1 MNTDDY
7 ILQCVT
13 HLSNTNTYRQADR
26 YPEQDIVMYI
36 DQIVANFKPQIHGHK
51 KRLYKYLLPNPKHQ
65 RIPQF
70 YGIPKIHKTFT
81 SLPPIRPIVS
91 QTESLLSHTA
101 QLIDHVL
108 QPLAQIYPDYLHN
121 STSLLIQLQD
131 LHLPKDCILV
141 TIDVES
147 LYPSIPQT
155 ECLTIL
161 YTEMHKH
168 RQLLLFD
175 PNLIIQLL
183 QININYNYFQF
194 TDIIFQ
200 QIHGTAMGA
209 AFSPTVAN
217 IFMSVTLRNF
227 LNTQQERPL
236 LLARYIDD
244 IFMIWPNKQDL
255 NRFLHNLNNF
265 HPNLHFTHEHSTS
278 TINFLDLT
286 IYKSDRKLTL
296 EVKTYQKP
304 HNLYQYLDFTSTH
317 PRTVYKGIITGECI
331 RYLRTN
337 TEEQNYLILTQTFKS
352 RLIKRHYHPKFIDDC
367 VTKIK
372 FTQRHRYLQASQPK
386 PITTKPIF
394 KCLPPPQFRKLQTII
409 LHNYDKVQHLI
420 DKPLFINLGHKTLRQ
435 ELVRA
440 KVTPTDEQFID
451 IISILNDMPKQSHT
465 TSGQLPQLKRA
476 SVTITTCKHPRCVT
490 CKHLDTNNSFKS
502 TVTGT
507 HYPIRHSFSCSSSN
521 LIYLITCKKC
531 KKQYVGLTT
540 HTLKYRVNHHRTN
553 ILTKK
558 SIYLCDHFNLP
569 DHNIEHLAIQAI
581 DTTTEADP
589 TTLRQLELYWIK
601 KLQTLVPKGLNY
613 TLDR

>member
-1 MNTDDY
+1 
-7 ILQCVT
+7 
-13 HLSNTNTYRQADR
+13 
-26 YPEQDIVMYI
+26 
-36 DQIVANFKPQIHGHK
+36 
-51 KRLYKYLLPNPKHQ
+51 
-65 RIPQF
+65 
-70 YGIPKIHKTFT
+70 
-81 SLPPIRPIVS
+81 
-91 QTESLLSHTA
+91 
-101 QLIDHVL
+101 
-108 QPLAQIYPDYLHN
+108 
-121 STSLLIQLQD
+121 
-131 LHLPKDCILV
+131 
-141 TIDVES
+141 
-147 LYPSIPQT
+147 
-155 ECLTIL
+155 
-161 YTEMHKH
+161 
-168 RQLLLFD
+168 
-175 PNLIIQLL
+175 
-183 QININYNYFQF
+183 
-194 TDIIFQ
+194 
-200 QIHGTAMGA
+200 
-209 AFSPTVAN
+209 
-217 IFMSVTLRNF
+217 
-227 LNTQQERPL
+227 
-236 LLARYIDD
+236 
-244 IFMIWPNKQDL
+244 MIWPNKQDL

-286 IYKSDRKLTL
+286 IYKSNRKLTL

-465 TSGQLPQLKRA
+465 TSGQLPQLKRT

-540 HTLKYRVNHHRTN
+540 HTLKYRINHHRTN

-613 TLDR
+613 PLDR